1 MSEFLGS
8 LSAKIVKTWNLADEQ
23 PLRAEIFSVERLEQY
38 GQTLAAEHKTVTKK
52 GRAQLLPRLEDNG
65 RKLVAAYRTL
75 VEAIRK
81 GRAISPAAEWLVD
94 NFHIVE
100 EQLREIREDLPKSYY
115 HELPKLAEGE
125 LKDYPRIYAVALEL
139 IAHTDCRLDT
149 QTLRRFI
156 AAYQTIAPL
165 SIGELWAV
173 AITLR
178 LALVENLRRLA
189 TIIVSAREEREQA
202 DKLADKLM
210 ELASRQPAALVPL
223 IADRLGKRDN
233 LPQSFVVQLTQ
244 RLRDQDPAVMPVTE
258 WLEKELARRHTSIEQ
273 VIHAEH
279 QRQAATQVTVGNIIT
294 SMRLLSTL
302 DWRDF
307 FESVSLIESVLGE
320 DPARAYSK
328 MEFATRDR
336 YRHVI
341 ERISKRTRS
350 KELEVARAA
359 VELAADVGKAGA
371 ADNTR
376 TVADSDAS
384 ENTAAVP
391 ESGGKSETPKSLE
404 SRPELHVGYYFVDSG
419 LAQLETHFSYRPA
432 FGESLRRFALRHS
445 SAVYLGTLT
454 FLTLLVIA
462 VLVIAMAVV
471 ASDTAANGEWH
482 LSEIALS
489 NTSWL
494 LLTATAL
501 LALIPATDL
510 ALSVLNW
517 DVTHFFPPRLLP
529 RMETA
534 TGIPEEACSM
544 VVVPTI
550 FSSESQVNE
559 LIERLEVHFLA
570 NQDAHIYFGLLGDF
584 PDANAEETPDDAPL
598 LEVVR
603 GGIEELNRRHSKEQ
617 PLRFHLFHR
626 RRQWNAGEDRWM
638 GWERKR
644 GKLEEFNR
652 LLRGARDT
660 SFIVSTA
667 EDELLS
673 RIRYVIT
680 LDSDTQLPRDAARKL
695 VGAAIHPLNR
705 PKLDPTSNRVT
716 YGYGI
721 LQPRVSIS
729 LSSASR
735 SKFARIFS
743 GNTGIDPYTTAVS
756 DVYQDLFGEGNF
768 TGKGLYDVDAFEAA
782 LANRVPENALLSHDL
797 FESLF
802 ARAALIT
809 DIELLDEYPA
819 FYDAYA
825 KRQHRWT
832 RGDWQILPWLFPTV
846 PDAGRRK
853 THNPIPLISRW
864 KILDNLR
871 RSLVAPSMFLWLVAA
886 WTIFPGSPLLWSLF
900 VVLTIAFP
908 VYLHVTTSLL
918 IHPLGIPWSSHF
930 WSVWGD
936 VRTNTAQ
943 VALSIVFLPHQAYL
957 MTDAIVRTIYRKL
970 FSRKKLLEWVTAA
983 DAEKAARHDMAGFF
997 RFMLPAELL
1006 ALGAFGLTLFLKPAA
1021 LGVVGAFLT
1030 AWVLSPVV
1038 AYWVSKVRKPEPKL
1052 VSVEDRVFART
1063 IARRTWRFFEAFV
1076 GPEDNWLPPD
1086 NFQEDPLP
1094 VIAHRT
1100 SPTNIGLLLLA
1111 TSSAHDLGY
1120 VATLEFLERIELTF
1134 TTLRNLGTFHGHF
1147 FNWYDTKTLQPLL
1160 PQYIST
1166 VDSGNMAGHL
1176 IALKQACIELPDTK
1190 LFDERIIEGFA
1201 DTINAISVEA
1211 GNLGSFR
1218 QRTEVVTVSQLRDE
1232 IEACQKLVSSGD
1244 RDGLP
1249 SWFLLFESLTRRIAE
1264 IEDIISALA
1273 HEHGEINFKELR
1285 WWVGA
1290 LDHQVSSCR
1299 RDADTLTPWG
1309 RMLPQ
1314 IQAEAPTDEPDTND
1328 QWPLLASQLHVV
1340 PTLAEVSE
1348 ICDGALVQLAALQR
1362 DGAEDSS
1369 ETFTRITKALEQAAG
1384 TAGDA
1389 LSRLSRLAH
1398 TSEQIMEQM
1407 DFKFLLDPERKVF
1420 TIGYNVTALR
1430 ADNSYYDLLASE
1442 ARLASFVAI
1451 AKGDVQQEHWFRLGR
1466 QLTSVDGGRALIS
1479 WTGTMFEYLMPL
1491 LVMRNY
1497 EGTLLDLTYRT
1508 VVNRQIEYGRERRVP
1523 WGVSEAAYNV
1533 RDLHLNYQYGPF
1545 GVPGLGLKRGLIE
1558 DLVVAPYATMLAAEI
1573 NPRASIDN
1581 LRRLE
1586 KDGAL
1591 GAYGY
1596 YESIDYTAERV
1607 PQDQKRVIIRAFMTH
1622 HQGMSLVSLANVI
1635 HDDRMEKRFHADP
1648 SVQATE
1654 LLLQERIPIGV
1665 PAAHPRAEEVLTGR
1679 VVQTPPGMITRV
1691 YDTADLGTPR
1701 TQLLS
1706 NGTYNVM
1713 VTTAGS
1719 GYSNCGANAVTRWR
1733 EDVTRDNWGTFIY
1746 LRDVRSG
1753 AVWSAS
1759 YQPINKRPQSYEVA
1773 FSEDKADFW
1782 RNDAGIATHMEVV
1795 VSAEDNAEVRRVS
1808 LTNNSTRTREI
1819 ELTSYAEVVL
1829 ASPQADAAH
1838 PAFSNLFIETEFFA
1852 AENAILAH
1860 RRQRSSTD
1868 EQIWGIHVVV
1878 VEGDLVGAVQYE
1890 TDRGRFLGRGHTPND
1905 PIAVMEDRPLSN
1917 TTGAVLDPVFSLR
1930 RRVRI
1935 APNQTV
1941 RCSFSTI
1948 VAGSREQA
1956 VMLAD
1961 KYHDPNT
1968 FERELRLAWTK
1979 AQVEMT
1985 HLNIDAEEA
1994 HLFQRLA
2001 ARIVYSDPSL
2011 RPRPHVLALNT
2022 LAQSSL
2028 WAYGISG
2035 DLPILVV
2042 RIDKAEDL
2050 PTVRKIVRGHEY
2062 LHYKGLKI
2070 DLVIL
2075 NDNPTTYLQSLQ
2087 RELEMMTR
2095 TSGLGGLQDKPG
2107 GVFLR
2112 RTDQMPEA
2120 DRILLHAVARAVIVA
2135 ERGLLEDQIE
2145 RTRVEELMPAPFV
2158 PRLPSQ
2164 TYPDPPVAPPELTF
2178 FNGLG
2183 GFHQGGREY
2192 VIVLGA
2198 EQWTPAPWS
2207 NIIANKVAFG
2217 FQVTE
2222 TGAGYSWSINSREN
2236 RLTPWSNDAV
2246 SDPPG
2251 EIVYLR
2257 DEDTGTLWSAT
2268 PLPIREAEPYLI
2280 RHGQGYTVFE
2290 HTSHGISQ
2298 ELLLFAP
2305 LDAPLKIS
2313 LLRLRNRTDRKRRLT
2328 ITSYNELVLGVQRT
2342 TSAPYVITEIDQPRA
2357 TIFARNP
2364 FNNEFANRVTFV
2376 ATNEQVSS
2384 ATCDRKE
2391 FLGRNGILA
2400 RPAALRR
2407 VSLAGRDG
2415 AGLDP
2420 CAALQTTIELAPHEA
2435 REVIFLLGEAAST
2448 EEAQSLIQTFT
2459 SQGSVNDAFENVL
2472 THWDDL
2478 LRTIEVKT
2486 PDTALDIML
2495 NRWLLYQTLSC
2506 RIWARTAFYQSGG
2519 AFGFRDQLQDV
2530 MALVYSSPAV
2540 AREQILLASSHQFK
2554 EGDVQH
2560 WWHPPTGRGVRTRF
2574 SDDLLWL
2581 PFVAAFYANIT
2592 GDVSV
2597 LDQVVPFIEQPLL
2610 KPEEQEV
2617 YMQPEV
2623 SAEAESVFEHCL
2635 RALDRSLAVGK
2646 HGLPLMGSGDWND
2659 GMNRVGHLG
2668 QGESVWVGWFLYTTL
2683 AAFAPFCDARN
2694 DKTHGDRYRNHLEK
2708 LQQALT
2714 ENGWDGDWYRRAYF
2728 DDGTPLGSVQ
2738 NDECRIDSIVQ
2749 SWSVISGAAET
2760 HRAQRAMAAVE
2771 EYLIRRG
2778 DGLVILFTPP
2788 FDKGKLDPGYI
2799 KGYVP
2804 GVRENGGQYTHA
2816 ALWTLIAFAILGDGE
2831 RAGELFSL
2839 LNPVNHSS
2847 TRAGLHKYK
2856 VEPYVAVGDVY
2867 AVPPHTGR
2875 GGWTWYTGSAGWMY
2889 RAGLESILGF
2899 KLQGQWLQVDPCIP
2913 RWWRDFEITYRRGSA
2928 TYIIKVENPLAVSR
2942 GVASVELDGAT
2953 QSNNSVPLT
2962 DDGQTHVVRV
2972 VLGEKPAKEDSFE
2985 PNSEATHKEQA
2996 T

>member
-8 LSAKIVKTWNLADEQ
+8 LSAKFGKAFSYADEQ
-23 PLRAEIFSVERLEQY
+23 PIRAEIFSIERLEQY
-38 GQTLAAEHKTVTKK
+38 ARALAAEHTTVTKK

-75 VEAIRK
+75 VEAIRN

-115 HELPKLAEGE
+115 HELPKLAKGE
-125 LKDYPRIYAVALEL
+125 LKDYPRIYAVALAL

-149 QTLRRFI
+149 ETLRRFI
-156 AAYQTIAPL
+156 AAYQTISAL
-165 SIGELWAV
+165 TIGELWAV

-189 TIIVSAREEREQA
+189 IGIVNAREAREQA
-202 DKLADKLM
+202 DKLADKLL
-210 ELASRQPAALVPL
+210 EVAPRQPAALVPL
-223 IADRLGKRDN
+223 IAERLGKGDR

-244 RLRDQDPAVMPVTE
+244 RLREQDPAVAPVMG
-258 WLEKELARRHTSIEQ
+258 WLEKELARQGTTIEQ

-307 FESVSLIESVLGE
+307 FESVSLIEPLLGE
-320 DPARAYSK
+320 DPAGAYSK
-328 MEFATRDR
+328 MEFASRDR

-350 KELEVARAA
+350 DELEVARAA
-359 VELAADVGKAGA
+359 VELAEDERRGNG
-371 ADNTR
+371 T
-376 TVADSDAS
+376 
-384 ENTAAVP
+384 
-391 ESGGKSETPKSLE
+391 SETPGAAS
-404 SRPELHVGYYFVDSG
+404 HVGFYLVDAGIS
-419 LAQLETHFSYRPA
+419 QLEAA
-432 FGESLRRFALRHS
+432 FTYQPRLSERLRRFVLRHATGS
-445 SAVYLGTLT
+445 YLGALV
-454 FLTLLVIA
+454 FLTLLI
-462 VLVIAMAVV
+462 I
-471 ASDTAANGEWH
+471 
-482 LSEIALS
+482 
-489 NTSWL
+489 
-494 LLTATAL
+494 TAL
-501 LALIPATDL
+501 VALMYNAGASLVLLIVTFLFALIPASDL

-517 DVTHFFPPRLLP
+517 DVTHFFSPRLLP

-534 TGIPEEACSM
+534 GGVPEEACTM

-550 FSSESQVNE
+550 FSSESQVAG
-559 LIERLEVHFLA
+559 LVERLEVHFLA
-570 NQDAHIYFGLLGDF
+570 NQDRHIHFALLGDF
-584 PDANAEETPDDAPL
+584 ADANTEETPDDATL
-598 LEVVR
+598 LEATHS
-603 GGIEELNRRHSKEQ
+603 GIEELNRRHSKGS
-617 PLRFHLFHR
+617 PPRFHLFHR
-626 RRQWNAGEDRWM
+626 RRLWNESEERWM

-652 LLRGARDT
+652 LVRGASDT
-660 SFIVSTA
+660 SFILQTA
-667 EDELLS
+667 DDTLLR

-680 LDSDTQLPRDAARKL
+680 LDSDTQLPRDVARKL

-705 PKLDPTSNRVT
+705 PRLDPTVNRVT

-721 LQPRVSIS
+721 LQPRVSIT
-729 LSSASR
+729 LESASR

-768 TGKGLYDVDAFEAA
+768 TGKGLYDVDTFESA
-782 LANRVPENALLSHDL
+782 LANRVPENSLLSHDL

-809 DIELLDEYPA
+809 DIELLDEYPTS
-819 FYDAYA
+819 YDTYA

-832 RGDWQILPWLFPTV
+832 RGDWQILRWLFPTV
-846 PDAGRRK
+846 PDAQRRK
-853 THNPIPLISRW
+853 SRNPLPLIGRW

-871 RSLVAPSMFLWLVAA
+871 RSLVAPSLFLWLLAA
-886 WTIFPGSPLLWSLF
+886 WTIFPGSGLIWTLF
-900 VVLTIAFP
+900 AVVTIAFP

-918 IHPLGIPWSSHF
+918 IHPRGVPWTSHF

-943 VALSIVFLPHQAYL
+943 VALSIVLLPHQAFL
-957 MTDAIVRTIYRKL
+957 MADAIIRTIYRKL
-970 FSRKKLLEWVTAA
+970 VSRKKLLEWVTAA
-983 DAEKAARHDMAGFF
+983 DAERSARRDLVAFVW
-997 RFMLPAELL
+997 FMFPAELL
-1006 ALGAFGLTLFLKPAA
+1006 AFLAVLLTLVLKPSAA
-1021 LGVVGAFLT
+1021 GVVSVFVV
-1030 AWVLSPVV
+1030 AWVVSPAV
-1038 AYWVSKVRKPEPKL
+1038 AYWVSTWKPPERKII
-1052 VSVEDRVFART
+1052 SAADARFARNV
-1063 IARRTWRFFEAFV
+1063 ARRTWRFFETFV
-1076 GPEDNWLPPD
+1076 GAEDNWLPPD

-1094 VIAHRT
+1094 VVAHRT
-1100 SPTNIGLLLLA
+1100 SPTNIGLLSLS
-1111 TSSAHDLGY
+1111 TVSAHDLGY
-1120 VATLEFLERIELTF
+1120 LGSLEFLERQELTF
-1134 TTLRNLGTFHGHF
+1134 ATIGKLAKFHGHY

-1166 VDSGNMAGHL
+1166 VDSGNLAGHL
-1176 IALKQACIELPDTK
+1176 IAVRQACIEMPDGQ
-1190 LFDERIIEGFA
+1190 IFA
-1201 DTINAISVEA
+1201 DRIAEGLRDTLNAISDEE
-1211 GNLGSFR
+1211 GKLGSFR
-1218 QRTEVVTVSQLRDE
+1218 QRTEVVTVSQLRNE
-1232 IEACQKLVSSGD
+1232 IEACHKLILANS
-1244 RDGLP
+1244 RDSLP
-1249 SWFLLFESLTRRIAE
+1249 SWQLLFKSLTARALE
-1264 IEDIISALA
+1264 IEDIINALA
-1273 HEHGEINFKELR
+1273 HEHGEANFKELR

-1290 LDHQVSSCR
+1290 LQHQVSSLL
-1299 RDADTLTPWG
+1299 RDAETLVPWARLLSEVQAELTLNGSNLEDRWEPLASLLQAVPTPAE
-1309 RMLPQ
+1309 LPQ
-1314 IQAEAPTDEPDTND
+1314 
-1328 QWPLLASQLHVV
+1328 V
-1340 PTLAEVSE
+1340 
-1348 ICDGALVQLAALQR
+1348 CDNALVQLAAMQSEAGEQSS
-1362 DGAEDSS
+1362 GAL
-1369 ETFTRITKALEQAAG
+1369 TKLTRVLEQAAG
-1384 TAGDA
+1384 AAGDL
-1389 LSRLSRLAH
+1389 LSRLSRLAQKA
-1398 TSEQIMEQM
+1398 EQVMEEM
-1407 DFKFLLDPERKVF
+1407 DFKFLFDPERKLF

-1442 ARLASFVAI
+1442 ARVASFVAI
-1451 AKGDVQQEHWFRLGR
+1451 AKGDVPQEHWFRMGR
-1466 QLTSVDGGRALIS
+1466 QLTRVDGGRALIS

-1497 EGTLLDLTYRT
+1497 RGTLLDETYRT
-1508 VVNRQIEYGRERRVP
+1508 IVRRQIEYGQERGVP
-1523 WGVSEAAYNV
+1523 WGVSEAACNV
-1533 RDLHLNYQYGPF
+1533 RDINLNYQYGPF

-1558 DLVVAPYATMLAAEI
+1558 DLVVAPYASMLAADI
-1573 NPRASIDN
+1573 DPAAAMDN
-1581 LRRLE
+1581 LRRLQ
-1586 KDGAL
+1586 KQGVL
-1591 GAYGY
+1591 GAFGY
-1596 YESIDYTAERV
+1596 YESIDYTAERL
-1607 PQDQKRVIIRAFMTH
+1607 PQGQKFLIIRAFMAH
-1622 HQGMSLVSLANVI
+1622 HQGMSLVALSNALQ
-1635 HDDRMEKRFHADP
+1635 DDRMEKRFHSDP

-1654 LLLQERIPIGV
+1654 LLLQERVPVGV

-1679 VVQTPPGMITRV
+1679 VVQTPPGIITRT
-1691 YDTADLGTPR
+1691 YDTPDLETPR

-1713 VTTAGS
+1713 VTTAGA
-1719 GYSNCGANAVTRWR
+1719 GFSNSGANAVTRWR

-1753 AVWSAS
+1753 TVWSAAH
-1759 YQPINKRPQSYEVA
+1759 QPILRRSQSYEVA

-1782 RNDAGIATHMEVV
+1782 RNDDGIATHMEIV

-1808 LTNNSTRTREI
+1808 LMNNSLRTREI

-1829 ASPQADAAH
+1829 ATPQADAAH

-1878 VEGDLVGAVQYE
+1878 VEGDLVGTVQYE
-1890 TDRGRFLGRGHTPND
+1890 TDRGRFLGRGHTTAD

-1917 TTGAVLDPVFSLR
+1917 TTGPVLDPVFSLR

-1935 APNQTV
+1935 KPGETV

-1948 VAGSREQA
+1948 VAGSREA
-1956 VMLAD
+1956 AMMLAD

-1968 FERELRLAWTK
+1968 FDRELRLAWTK
-1979 AQVEMT
+1979 AQVELS
-1985 HLNIDAEEA
+1985 HLKIDAEEA

-2001 ARIVYSDPSL
+2001 GRIVYSDPSL

-2022 LAQSSL
+2022 KAQSSL

-2042 RIDKAEDL
+2042 RIDEVEDL
-2050 PTVRKIVRGHEY
+2050 PTARKIVRGHEY
-2062 LHYKGLKI
+2062 LHFKGLRI

-2075 NDNPTTYLQSLQ
+2075 NDTPTTYLQSLQ
-2087 RELEMMTR
+2087 RELETLVR
-2095 TSGLGGLQDKPG
+2095 TSGLATLEDKPG
-2107 GVFLR
+2107 GVYLR
-2112 RTDQMPEA
+2112 RADQMPEA
-2120 DRILLHAVARAVIVA
+2120 DRILLHAVARVVLVCD
-2135 ERGLLEDQIE
+2135 RGSLEDQLDWPH
-2145 RTRVEELMPAPFV
+2145 VEELLPPAFV
-2158 PRLPSQ
+2158 PRFPSQ
-2164 TYPDPPVAPPELTF
+2164 NYPEPALAPPELSF

-2192 VIVLGA
+2192 VTLLGA

-2207 NIIANKVAFG
+2207 NIIANESEFG

-2222 TGAGYSWSINSREN
+2222 TGGGYTWSVNSREN

-2246 SDPPG
+2246 GDPPG

-2257 DEDTGTLWSAT
+2257 DEDTGTVWSAT
-2268 PLPIREAEPYLI
+2268 PLPIREKEPYVI

-2290 HTSHGISQ
+2290 HGSHGISQ

-2305 LDAPLKIS
+2305 LDAPVKIS
-2313 LLRLRNRTDRKRRLT
+2313 LLRLRNRTGRKRRLSVT
-2328 ITSYNELVLGVQRT
+2328 LYNELVLGVLRN
-2342 TSAPYVITEIDQPRA
+2342 TSAPYVITEIDQA
-2357 TIFARNP
+2357 AGTIFATNP
-2364 FNNEFANRVTFV
+2364 FNNEYAGRVAFA
-2376 ATNEQVSS
+2376 ATNETLSS

-2391 FLGRNGILA
+2391 FIGRNGTLT
-2400 RPAALRR
+2400 RPAAMRR
-2407 VSLAGRDG
+2407 VNLAGRDG

-2435 REVIFLLGEAAST
+2435 REVILILGEAESKEA
-2448 EEAQSLIQTFT
+2448 AQSLVTKFIHP
-2459 SQGSVNDAFENVL
+2459 GNVNEAFERVMR
-2472 THWDDL
+2472 HWDDL
-2478 LRTIEVKT
+2478 LGTVEVKT
-2486 PDTALDIML
+2486 PDGALDTML
-2495 NRWLLYQTLSC
+2495 NRWLLYQTLAC
-2506 RIWARTAFYQSGG
+2506 RIWARSAFYQSGG

-2530 MALVYSSPAV
+2530 MALVYSCPA
-2540 AREQILLASSHQFK
+2540 ATRAQIIRASGHQFK

-2560 WWHPPTGRGVRTRF
+2560 WWHPPSGRGVRTRF

-2581 PFVAAFYANIT
+2581 PFVTTFYGGVT
-2592 GDVSV
+2592 GDLSV
-2597 LDQVVPFIEQPLL
+2597 LDEVVSFIEQPLL
-2610 KPEEQEV
+2610 KPNEQEF
-2617 YMQPEV
+2617 YMQPVV
-2623 SAEAESVFEHCL
+2623 SDESASVFEHCA
-2635 RALDRSLAVGK
+2635 RALDRSLAVGQ

-2668 QGESVWVGWFLYTTL
+2668 KGESVWVGWFLYTIL
-2683 AAFAPFCDARN
+2683 GAFAPYCDQRNETARA
-2694 DKTHGDRYRNHLEK
+2694 KRYRNHREK
-2708 LQQALT
+2708 LRKALA

-2749 SWSVISGAAET
+2749 SWSVISGGAESYRT
-2760 HRAQRAMAAVE
+2760 VRAMAAVE

-2788 FDKGKLDPGYI
+2788 FDKSKLDPGYI

-2839 LNPVNHSS
+2839 LNPINHSS

-2889 RAGLESILGF
+2889 RAGLEWILGF
-2899 KLQGQWLQVDPCIP
+2899 KLQGNQLQVDPCVP
-2913 RWWRDFEITYRRGSA
+2913 RWWRDFEITYRRGRT
-2928 TYIIKVENPLAVSR
+2928 TYRIKVENPLSVSR
-2942 GVASVELDGAT
+2942 GVESVELDG
-2953 QSNNSVPLT
+2953 QRQGNDFIPLI
-2962 DDGQTHVVRV
+2962 DDGQTHNVRV
-2972 VLGEKPAKEDSFE
+2972 VMGEKAEKPDRAEAED
-2985 PNSEATHKEQA
+2985 EATPKEQGSVER
-2996 T
+2996 